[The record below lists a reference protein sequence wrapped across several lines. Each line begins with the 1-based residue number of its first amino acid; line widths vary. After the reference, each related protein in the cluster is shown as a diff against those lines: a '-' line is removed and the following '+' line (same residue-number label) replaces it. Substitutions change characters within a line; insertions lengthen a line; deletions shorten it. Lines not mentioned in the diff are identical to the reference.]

1 MNVLQLV
8 MLDTASLVCKINNDF
23 TPQHTKDWFTKC
35 STVHSYSTRASVA
48 GNFGIPKVK
57 TEKAKQ
63 SFVHSGAKMW
73 NELPDH
79 VKRSLSIE
87 SFQNNMKKYLLKL

>member
-1 MNVLQLV
+1 
-8 MLDTASLVCKINNDF
+8 MLDTASLVYKINNDL
-23 TPQHTKDWFTKC
+23 TPQHTKDWFRKC
-35 STVHSYSTRASVA
+35 STVHPYSTRAAVA

-63 SFVHSGAKMW
+63 SFVHSGAKKW

-79 VKRSLSIE
+79 VKGLS
-87 SFQNNMKKYLLKL
+87 QLKAFKIT

>member
-1 MNVLQLV
+1 
-8 MLDTASLVCKINNDF
+8 MLDTTSLVYKINNDL

-35 STVHSYSTRASVA
+35 STVHSYSTRAVVT

-57 TEKAKQ
+57 TEKVKTEKAKQ
-63 SFVHSGAKMW
+63 SFPHSGAKIW

-79 VKRSLSIE
+79 VKRSQSIE
-87 SFQNNMKKYLLKL
+87 SFQNKLKKYLLKL